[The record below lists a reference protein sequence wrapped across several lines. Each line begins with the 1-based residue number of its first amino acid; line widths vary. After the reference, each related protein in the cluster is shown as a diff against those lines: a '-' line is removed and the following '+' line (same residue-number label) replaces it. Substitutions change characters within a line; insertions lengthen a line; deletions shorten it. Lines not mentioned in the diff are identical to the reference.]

1 MRTVDITTKIETL
14 REAKAYGRIRLKPE
28 TVKLIKE
35 NKVPKGNLVEAT
47 KLSGIFGAKKTGELL
62 PFCHP
67 IPLDFVALEVKVNED
82 NLEVFSTV
90 RGIARTGYEME
101 ALTAVTTA
109 LLNVYDMCK
118 ALDDSMVIEE
128 VKLLEKSGGK
138 SDWFRRLDG
147 VKVNLHAENEG
158 LRKIAEDYL
167 KELGATFAE
176 EAELY
181 ISIGDNLPINKE
193 IRSLERVISL
203 YDFRRNPKEVGKEIR
218 VGWSDDALIIILP
231 ESEEKIRFF
240 FETFGGIIGN
250 LLCRR

>member
-1 MRTVDITTKIETL
+1 MKTVDITSKIETL
-14 REAKAYGRIRLKPE
+14 REARAYGRIRLKPE

-35 NKVPKGNLVEAT
+35 NKIPKGNLIEAT
-47 KLSGIFGAKKTGELL
+47 KLSGIFGAKKTGNLL

-67 IPLDFVALEVKVNED
+67 IPLDFVALEVRVNED

-101 ALTAVTTA
+101 ALTAVSVA

-138 SDWFRRLDG
+138 SDWFKRLEG
-147 VKVNLHAENEG
+147 VKVNLHAERED
-158 LRKIAEDYL
+158 LKRIAEEYL
-167 KELGATFAE
+167 KKLGATFAE
-176 EAELY
+176 EGEVY
-181 ISIGDNLPINKE
+181 ISIGENLPIDKE
-193 IRSLERVISL
+193 IKSLESVISL
-203 YDFRRNPKEVGKEIR
+203 YDFRRNPKEVGKEIK
-218 VGWSDDALIIILP
+218 VGLSDNSLIIILP
-231 ESEEKIRFF
+231 ESEEKVRFF